1 MDTRFHVPPWLQPL
15 DRHLTAWMDRHGILL
30 LRVAVGV
37 VFVWFGVLKLFPGAS
52 PATGLI
58 VSTYPFLPERL
69 FVAFVG
75 CWEVVIGLG
84 FVTGRLLRV
93 TVALMY
99 LQMLG
104 AMSPVALNPAAVFVR
119 AHARGAVHHQAGSAR
134 GRYRGRRT
142 GASLTAVRA
151 HARGAVHRQ
160 ESGSARGRYRGR
172 RTGAS
177 LARRS
182 RPLQRSRPAA
192 GVAVR
197 FARGAAAARCR

>member
-1 MDTRFHVPPWLQPL
+1 MDTRFHVPRWLQPL
-15 DRHLTAWMDRHGILL
+15 DRHLTAWMDRHGVLL

-37 VFVWFGVLKLFPGAS
+37 VFVWFGALKLFPGAS

-69 FVAFVG
+69 FVASVG

-104 AMSPVALNPAAVFVR
+104 AMSPLALNPAAVFVQPPFVLTLEGQYIVKNLVLL
-119 AHARGAVHHQAGSAR
+119 AAAIVVGAR
-134 GRYRGRRT
+134 
-142 GASLTAVRA
+142 
-151 HARGAVHRQ
+151 
-160 ESGSARGRYRGR
+160 
-172 RTGAS
+172 
-177 LARRS
+177 ARR
-182 RPLQRSRPAA
+182 
-192 GVAVR
+192 
-197 FARGAAAARCR
+197 